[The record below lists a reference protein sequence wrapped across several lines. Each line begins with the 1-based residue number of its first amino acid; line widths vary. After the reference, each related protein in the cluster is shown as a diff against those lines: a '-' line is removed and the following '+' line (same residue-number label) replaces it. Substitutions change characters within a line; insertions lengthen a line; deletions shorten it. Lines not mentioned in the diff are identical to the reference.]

1 MIRRITLIVF
11 VFTLSFLLA
20 SPASARRKSKVM
32 TVDAG
37 VPLERY
43 GFAVDASYDPRLDNL
58 VPGYRVIN
66 VAVVNNS
73 FNIIRLDSTK
83 DEWYVKMRG
92 ERKKIEAL
100 INLRDSDLEA
110 WDKVPEAAK
119 PLLSYPLAI
128 PIGARLVID
137 IFVPEKTDLSS
148 LSILGM
154 KIAYLGHPVE
164 VRLEK

>member
-1 MIRRITLIVF
+1 MIRKTALIVSMFMF
-11 VFTLSFLLA
+11 VSLLT
-20 SPASARRKSKVM
+20 SPVFAKKRSKVM

-73 FNIIRLDSTK
+73 FNIIRLDSAK
-83 DEWYVKMRG
+83 DKWYVKMRG
-92 ERKKIEAL
+92 ERKQVEAL
-100 INLRDSDLEA
+100 INLRDLDLEA
-110 WDKVPEAAK
+110 WSQVPEAAK

-137 IFVPEKTDLSS
+137 IFVPEKVDLSS

-154 KIAYLGHPVE
+154 HIAYLGQPVE